1 MEYLITT
8 ELSRALRVQLQEIN
22 HATHG
27 NYPGPQSSSSSDH
40 PENTNPPKTDSFSPG
55 PLLFCL
61 RGPGP
66 LFDLGKK
73 KLEHPLIV

>member
-40 PENTNPPKTDSFSPG
+40 PENTNPPKESGEDRT
-55 PLLFCL
+55 LLPTSCA
-61 RGPGP
+61 R
-66 LFDLGKK
+66 
-73 KLEHPLIV
+73 I